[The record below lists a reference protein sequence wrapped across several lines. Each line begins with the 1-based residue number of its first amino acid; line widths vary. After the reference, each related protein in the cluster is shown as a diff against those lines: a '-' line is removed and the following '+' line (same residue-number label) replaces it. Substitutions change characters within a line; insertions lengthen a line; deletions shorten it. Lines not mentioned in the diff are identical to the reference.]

1 MSDNH
6 TVLRERPDNGFRQP
20 APERPAS
27 RPWSGTVT
35 FDAPVSPMQV
45 TDDGAVVIAIDAESV
60 TTVETGDDGSV
71 VVRVPT

>member
-20 APERPAS
+20 TPEHPAS

-35 FDAPVSPMQV
+35 FDVPVSPMQV
-45 TDDGAVVIAIDAESV
+45 ADDGAVVIAIDAEKV
-60 TTVETGDDGSV
+60 ATVETADDGSV
-71 VVRVPT
+71 VVRVPA